1 MKITAT
7 LILSGF
13 ILSSQ
18 GVLAVDKDEG
28 SSPQT
33 SPVRLS
39 AGALSGFEL
48 EPADWPEERKNI
60 RASHLY
66 FGQELAVSVFESSPK
81 EGGEMSSTNLTRNF
95 PYDQFVLVL
104 SGKAVLTDEEG
115 EAQTFVQ
122 GDTFVIPKGFSGT
135 WEEVGVFR
143 ELVVVIKEA
152 TTRQAE
158 VIPVD

>member
-13 ILSSQ
+13 ILISQ
-18 GVLAVDKDEG
+18 VAFAADKDG
-28 SSPQT
+28 SSSPQT

-115 EAQTFVQ
+115 KAQTFVQ

-152 TTRQAE
+152 TQRQAE
-158 VIPVD
+158 VTPVD

>member
-1 MKITAT
+1 MKISAT
-7 LILSGF
+7 LILFCF
-13 ILSSQ
+13 ILVSQ
-18 GVLAVDKDEG
+18 GVLAADTGE
-28 SSPQT
+28 SSSQQT

-39 AGALSGFEL
+39 SGALSGFEL

-60 RASHLY
+60 RARHLF

-115 EAQTFVQ
+115 MAQTFVQ